1 MLVLGGGGGD
11 GAGVGV
17 EVGVRGGEKE
27 LVAWLDAAAGANEE
41 APMEAPT
48 GADVF
53 RSSRRPP
60 LHVCASVF

>member
-1 MLVLGGGGGD
+1 M
-11 GAGVGV
+11 

-41 APMEAPT
+41 APMEAAT

-53 RSSRRPP
+53 RTSRRPP